1 MHLWG
6 KCNCFC
12 RFHKKIRFDADI
24 YISRRVLKTPG
35 VETEFKADIYI
46 SRRVSKTP
54 GVETEFKAD
63 IYISRRVS
71 KIPGVETASEF
82 RNTRNILCLLNAW
95 IKSA

>member
-82 RNTRNILCLLNAW
+82 RNTRNILCLL
-95 IKSA
+95 KS

>member
-46 SRRVSKTP
+46 SHRVSKT
-54 GVETEFKAD
+54 
-63 IYISRRVS
+63 
-71 KIPGVETASEF
+71 PGVETASEF
-82 RNTRNILCLLNAW
+82 RNTRDILSLLNTW